1 MYSVLILD
9 DEEPLREAIRI
20 LGSWEALGIETIY
33 EATDGEE
40 GLALLRE
47 HRIDLAMIDMKMPGM
62 GGSEFLQRL
71 EKDYPDVLSVVISG
85 YNDFEYTR
93 QAIRSR
99 ALDYLLKPVNRHNL
113 NDVLERAVCELN
125 ERRQKAEELLRR
137 GRALNVSLPKL
148 RENVYLSIIGR
159 SFNESREADTLA
171 MIGASEAGG
180 GAKPHG
186 AISLR
191 LLNLDRVRRGRF
203 YGDTGLLHDAIA
215 NVIRDCAP
223 PGMECLG
230 FADPSSHRE
239 MIAVCRMARGGGF
252 AAALGFEDGAQAM
265 LRVEA
270 YLRELLP
277 ALERMFG
284 LRAAAGY
291 GPVSPAIAEL
301 AGSYE
306 QARGAAGRVNLL
318 RLGQA
323 GAEIAAPASRGGR
336 ADTPP
341 DAAAFAAALARI
353 GAAAQGGAPAQARRI
368 AEDALAELRA
378 PGYLAL
384 EDAQRL
390 LAEAETALGSAAG
403 EIGGAAPGEAA
414 DTPGRAGSEPARSGA
429 AEREVPPGSADA
441 GAPSPG
447 EAGDLESAAEWERR
461 LLDAVER
468 CCRRARQADRTG
480 ASFHISDIRDY
491 IDRHYFEDIKIS
503 MFTEKYFLSREYL
516 MKLFKQEYGVGIHEY
531 TQKLRMEKARVLLGQ
546 DSLKIQEI
554 SDMLGYNDKNY
565 FSKAFRNYFGVSPSE
580 YRSGV
585 RA

>member
-1 MYSVLILD
+1 MYNVLILD

-20 LGSWEALGIETIY
+20 LGNWEALGIKTIY

-71 EKDYPDVLSVVISG
+71 EKDYPDVLGVVISG

-113 NDVLERAVCELN
+113 NEVLERAVSELN

-137 GRALNVSLPKL
+137 GCALNVSLPKL
-148 RENVYLSIIGR
+148 RQNVYLSIIGR

-171 MIGASEAGG
+171 MIGASEAD
-180 GAKPHG
+180 GAVKPHG

-230 FADPSSHRE
+230 FADPASHRE
-239 MIAVCRMARGGGF
+239 MIAVCRMAWGGGF
-252 AAALGFEDGAQAM
+252 AAAPGFDDGAQAA

-277 ALERMFG
+277 ALERLFG

-301 AGSYE
+301 ASSYE
-306 QARGAAGRVNLL
+306 QARSAAGRVNLL

-353 GAAAQGGAPAQARRI
+353 EAAAQGGAPAQARRI

-390 LAEAETALGSAAG
+390 LAEAETALGGAAG
-403 EIGGAAPGEAA
+403 DSGGAAPG
-414 DTPGRAGSEPARSGA
+414 S
-429 AEREVPPGSADA
+429 VDA
-441 GAPSPG
+441 GAKSPG

-461 LLDAVER
+461 LLEAVER

-531 TQKLRMEKARVLLGQ
+531 TQKLRMEKARLLLGQ